1 MVMLRLVPLILLA
14 VNADAQQ
21 GVVVPTTSPSAPPI
35 GLVPANRSL
44 PPGSAPSGGN
54 GAASTSIFLSGRI
67 AMENGASLPS
77 SVAIERVCSISART
91 VAWTDPKGRFSFR
104 WGSSTS
110 GPLDASDSGNR
121 NSAGMLGISPGVAV
135 SGGNGGSVGTGGGG
149 PGSGPMSAVMNCE
162 LRASLAGYR
171 SDVINLTS
179 RHETD
184 SPDLG
189 LIVLHRLSA
198 GEGATVTSTSLAA
211 PRSAKSAYEKG
222 IAALHAGHREQ
233 GLKELQRAVKIY
245 PRYADALVELGVAAG
260 HDKNWAGT
268 THYLDRAL
276 KLEPVSFPQAWYID
290 AMAHY
295 YLEDYDAA
303 ERSAREAVRLDQQ
316 RKNPRAGYVLGM
328 VLAQKRDYPA
338 AAAELRNYLQ
348 FAPNAPDVG
357 QVKAQL
363 DEIES
368 IELEARGDKK

>member
-1 MVMLRLVPLILLA
+1 
-14 VNADAQQ
+14 
-21 GVVVPTTSPSAPPI
+21 
-35 GLVPANRSL
+35 
-44 PPGSAPSGGN
+44 
-54 GAASTSIFLSGRI
+54 
-67 AMENGASLPS
+67 
-77 SVAIERVCSISART
+77 
-91 VAWTDPKGRFSFR
+91 
-104 WGSSTS
+104 
-110 GPLDASDSGNR
+110 
-121 NSAGMLGISPGVAV
+121 
-135 SGGNGGSVGTGGGG
+135 
-149 PGSGPMSAVMNCE
+149 MNCE

-171 SDVINLTS
+171 SDVVSLTS

-189 LIVLHRLSA
+189 LIVLHRLSG
-198 GEGATVTSTSLAA
+198 GEGATVTSSSLAA

-222 IAALHAGHREQ
+222 IAALHAGKREQ

-245 PRYADALVELGVAAG
+245 PQYADGLVELGMAAG

-268 THYLDRAL
+268 VGYLDRAL
-276 KLEPVSFPQAWYID
+276 KLEPVSFPQAWYVD

-295 YLEDYDAA
+295 YLQDYDAA

-338 AAAELRNYLQ
+338 AAAELKNYLQ
-348 FAPNAPDVG
+348 SAPNAPDVA

-363 DEIES
+363 AEIES